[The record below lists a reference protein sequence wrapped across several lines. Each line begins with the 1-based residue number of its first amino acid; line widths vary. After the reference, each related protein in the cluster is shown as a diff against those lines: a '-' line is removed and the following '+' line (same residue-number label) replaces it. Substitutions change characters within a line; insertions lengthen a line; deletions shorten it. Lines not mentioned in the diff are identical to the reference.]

1 MTACVFVNKE
11 ATGKKYLGMLA
22 ISVGTRLEKVL
33 HLKGKIGGMS
43 VCCSV
48 LALLS
53 VPHHSLVCY
62 FFEEYSIGSQFNKT
76 E

>member
-1 MTACVFVNKE
+1 MTECVFVNKE
-11 ATGKKYLGMLA
+11 ATGKKCLGMLVVF
-22 ISVGTRLEKVL
+22 VGTRLKKVL
-33 HLKGKIGGMS
+33 HLKREIGGIS

-48 LALLS
+48 LALLN